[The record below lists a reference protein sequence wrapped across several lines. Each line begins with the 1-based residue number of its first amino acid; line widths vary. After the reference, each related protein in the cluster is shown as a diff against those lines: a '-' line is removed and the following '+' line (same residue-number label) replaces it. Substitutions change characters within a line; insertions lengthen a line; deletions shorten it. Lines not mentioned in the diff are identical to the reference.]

1 MMRRIV
7 FEGREI
13 VFELERKNV
22 KNINLRVHGDG
33 SVYVSAN
40 RSVSAGRVDGFVL
53 SKAAVILS
61 TQERLTEA
69 ARRRLEHTQYADG
82 ESLWIFGR
90 ELRLTVLR
98 SVRDAVHIDG
108 DAVLIEMKNVTDAAR
123 KKLLKRFIV
132 EQCTDRF
139 GEIIAAVY
147 PLFKGYG
154 VAYPTLRVRDMKT
167 RWGSCLLSKGVIT
180 LNTRLLATPRSC
192 VEYVVMHEFCH
203 FIHPNHSE
211 RFYELLTVM
220 MPDWEERKKALN
232 LTPECG

>member
-82 ESLWIFGR
+82 ECLGF
-90 ELRLTVLR
+90 LRTVLLNGN
-98 SVRDAVHIDG
+98 AEHCKG
-108 DAVLIEMKNVTDAAR
+108 QE
-123 KKLLKRFIV
+123 KREKF
-132 EQCTDRF
+132 R
-139 GEIIAAVY
+139 
-147 PLFKGYG
+147 
-154 VAYPTLRVRDMKT
+154 
-167 RWGSCLLSKGVIT
+167 LLSFFLPFFFLSV
-180 LNTRLLATPRSC
+180 
-192 VEYVVMHEFCH
+192 
-203 FIHPNHSE
+203 HSS
-211 RFYELLTVM
+211 F
-220 MPDWEERKKALN
+220 
-232 LTPECG
+232 